1 MVHSED
7 LGGTKFFKVLGLDS
21 IREVLASSFLF
32 SVGVL
37 LQAASLG
44 KHVFDITGRPID
56 IGLMGLAEF
65 LPIFL
70 LVFVSGSIVDRF
82 DRKKIVLLAM
92 TGELLCSLFLVW
104 YSTTRPVSAI
114 PLFACGLIFGTCRAF
129 WSPAMR
135 SMYPMLVPAGD
146 LPSIVAISSGV
157 WTAAM
162 IIGPAI
168 SGFLYSLDQSLPYTT
183 TAVLSCLGIISF
195 MRVKL
200 PIAKNLESRDRSKT
214 LRSAMEGLHFIR
226 RTPILLAAISLDLF
240 AVLFGGA
247 IALLPVIAEEQLH
260 VGDVAYGWLR
270 ASAGIGAGAMALL
283 LSIKP
288 LRRNVGKALLLA
300 VGIFGIGTIVLGTTH
315 TYWIAFAAVLILS
328 AADMVSVFIRGTIV
342 PLVTPDSKRGR
353 VSAVENVFIGATNE
367 LGAFE
372 SGAASQAF
380 GTPAAV
386 IGGGVATLGVVAV
399 WWFGFKPLRDIDMFS
414 DLDAPE
420 NPV

>member
-399 WWFGFKPLRDIDMFS
+399 WWFGFKPLRDIDMFT